1 MKKFHA
7 FLLFAAAAF
16 AVAVPSAAFAVDAD
30 ACGVQVSDAFEQKAV
45 DCANSADLFE
55 EGAFP
60 AVSTAALSQEPVD
73 ALQPELSGESAAGE
87 ATQGGSGEQ
96 GEQPLYVE
104 GWNAV
109 GSDWYFVRNGAL
121 VSGWEYI
128 NGHWYWFDSSSGC
141 KMATGWIELSGSR
154 YYLEQGGDFQGAM
167 STGWILDGGS
177 WYYADASGAVLNGWQ
192 YIGGAWYWFDSDN
205 GCAMA
210 QGCVTLGGQ
219 DYLLGEYG
227 LVDGWALYD
236 GAWYYGCD
244 GKPEIGWLKLGGA
257 WYWLD
262 PSAHGAMAT
271 GWSNISSAR
280 YYFDASGAM
289 STGWILDGDSWYYA
303 DASGAVLNGWQYM
316 GGAWYWLDASNDGKM
331 ATGFKQI
338 GSSTYYFD
346 ASGAMSTGWVRD
358 GSDWYYADA
367 SGAFHFG
374 WLSAYGGLYYLDPAC
389 GFKLAT
395 GYFSVDGLNYFANDS
410 GEIAVR
416 QWLTVE
422 DGTTVFAGVDGAFCG
437 KLDNGVLYVP
447 NADGVLEPAS
457 GFVKLGGCMFYVD
470 PETHAPSS
478 GWKQFDGAWY
488 YFDENGC
495 AHTGWLDDNGPWYYL
510 GDSGVLQT
518 GWIDVDGSW
527 YYANDS
533 GRMETGWLY
542 DGGSWYYFSESSCAM
557 QTGWIYVNGTWY
569 YANASGRMETG
580 WLSSGGAWYWF
591 DGNGAM
597 ATGWRWINGSWY
609 FFRSNG
615 VWISDS
621 MNAKAQSYS
630 SRTNWLILVDTSRC
644 ITSIYYGSQG
654 NWDLNR
660 RYVCSTGRAGT
671 PTVIGE
677 YEVYGK
683 GYSFGL
689 GYTCYYYTQF
699 YGDYLF
705 HSSPYYVNSNRI
717 MDPTM
722 GVPSSAGCVRL
733 EIQNA
738 KWIYDNIPYGTKV
751 VTYN

>member
-1 MKKFHA
+1 MSFTMKKSQIIS
-7 FLLFAAAAF
+7 LFAAAAF
-16 AVAVPSAAFAVDAD
+16 AVAVPSAAFALDAD
-30 ACGVQVSDAFEQKAV
+30 VCGDQVPDALEQKTV
-45 DCANSADLFE
+45 DSANSADWL
-55 EGAFP
+55 EGGAP
-60 AVSTAALSQEPVD
+60 SATSAATPSQEPV
-73 ALQPELSGESAAGE
+73 AASQAKSAGELATNE
-87 ATQGGSGEQ
+87 ATQGDSGEQ
-96 GEQPLYVE
+96 GEQPSYSE

-121 VSGWEYI
+121 VSGWECI
-128 NGHWYWFDSSSGC
+128 NGHWYWFDSSAGC

-154 YYLEQGGDFQGAM
+154 YYLAQDGDFQGAM
-167 STGWILDGGS
+167 ATGWLYDGGA
-177 WYYADASGAVLNGWQ
+177 WYYAKASGHMAGGWEL
-192 YIGGAWYWFDSDN
+192 IRGAWYWFDSDN

-210 QGCVTLGGQ
+210 QGCATIGGQ

-227 LVDGWALYD
+227 LVDGWVSYA
-236 GAWYYGCD
+236 GTWYYGRD
-244 GKPEIGWLKLGGA
+244 GQPETGWLKLGGM

-271 GWSNISSAR
+271 GWSDISSTR

-289 STGWILDGDSWYYA
+289 ATGWILDGGDWYYA
-303 DASGAVLNGWQYM
+303 DASGAVH
-316 GGAWYWLDASNDGKM
+316 S
-331 ATGFKQI
+331 
-338 GSSTYYFD
+338 
-346 ASGAMSTGWVRD
+346 
-358 GSDWYYADA
+358 
-367 SGAFHFG
+367 G
-374 WLSAYGGLYYLDPAC
+374 WLSANGSLYYLDPAC
-389 GFKLAT
+389 GLKLAT
-395 GYFSVDGLNYFANDS
+395 GYFSVDGSNYFASDS

-416 QWLTVE
+416 QWVTAE
-422 DGTTVFAGVDGAFCG
+422 DGTTVFAGVDGALCG
-437 KLDNGVLYVP
+437 KLDGGVLYVP

-457 GFVKLGGCMFYVD
+457 GFVELGGCKFYID

-478 GWKQFDGAWY
+478 GWKQFGGVWY

-495 AHTGWLDDNGPWYYL
+495 AHAGWLDD
-510 GDSGVLQT
+510 SGSWCYFDKSGALQT
-518 GWIDVDGSW
+518 GWIYVDGSW
-527 YYANDS
+527 YYANASGRMETGWLYVGGAWYYANAS

-542 DGGSWYYFSESSCAM
+542 DGGSWYHFSESSCAM
-557 QTGWIYVNGTWY
+557 QTGWIDVNGTWY

-580 WLSSGGAWYWF
+580 WFASGDAWYWF

-597 ATGWRWINGSWY
+597 ATGWQWIDGSWY
-609 FFRSNG
+609 CFKANG

-621 MNAKAQSYS
+621 MNAKAQSYA

-644 ITSIYYGSQG
+644 VTSIYYGSQG

-677 YEVYGK
+677 YEVFGK
-683 GYSFGL
+683 GYSFGH

>member
-1 MKKFHA
+1 MKKSQIIS
-7 FLLFAAAAF
+7 LFAAAAF
-16 AVAVPSAAFAVDAD
+16 AVAVPSAAFALDAD
-30 ACGVQVSDAFEQKAV
+30 ACGDQVPDALEQKAV
-45 DCANSADLFE
+45 DSANPADQFE
-55 EGAFP
+55 EEAP
-60 AVSTAALSQEPVD
+60 LVASSAAPSQEPV
-73 ALQPELSGESAAGE
+73 AASQAKSAGESAAGE

-96 GEQPLYVE
+96 GEQPSYSE

-109 GSDWYFVRNGAL
+109 GSDWYFVSNGAL

-128 NGHWYWFDSSSGC
+128 NGHWYWFDSSAGC

-154 YYLEQGGDFQGAM
+154 YYLAQGGDFQGAM
-167 STGWILDGGS
+167 ATGWLYDGGA
-177 WYYADASGAVLNGWQ
+177 WYYAKASGHMAGGWEL
-192 YIGGAWYWFDSDN
+192 IGGAWYWFDSDN

-210 QGCVTLGGQ
+210 QGCVTVDGQ

-227 LVDGWALYD
+227 LVDGWVSYA
-236 GAWYYGCD
+236 GTWYYGRD
-244 GKPEIGWLKLGGA
+244 GQPETGWLKLGST

-271 GWSNISSAR
+271 GWSDISSTR

-289 STGWILDGDSWYYA
+289 ATGWILDGGDRYYA
-303 DASGAVLNGWQYM
+303 DASGA
-316 GGAWYWLDASNDGKM
+316 AHS
-331 ATGFKQI
+331 
-338 GSSTYYFD
+338 
-346 ASGAMSTGWVRD
+346 
-358 GSDWYYADA
+358 
-367 SGAFHFG
+367 G
-374 WLSAYGGLYYLDPAC
+374 WLSANGNFYYLDPAC
-389 GFKLAT
+389 GLKLAT
-395 GYFSVDGLNYFANDS
+395 GYFSVDGSNCFASDS

-416 QWLTVE
+416 QWVTTE
-422 DGTTVFAGVDGAFCG
+422 DGTTVFAGVDGALCG
-437 KLDNGVLYVP
+437 KLDGGVLYVP

-457 GFVKLGGCMFYVD
+457 GFVELGGCKFYID
-470 PETHAPSS
+470 PETHAPSL
-478 GWKQFDGAWY
+478 GWKQFGGVWY

-495 AHTGWLDDNGPWYYL
+495 ARAGWLDDNGAWYYF
-510 GDSGVLQT
+510 DKSGALQT

-533 GRMETGWLY
+533 GRMETGWIYAGGAWYYANAPGRMETGWLY

-557 QTGWIYVNGTWY
+557 QTGWIDVNGTWY

-580 WLSSGGAWYWF
+580 WFASGDAWYWF

-597 ATGWRWINGSWY
+597 ATGWQWIDGSWY
-609 FFRSNG
+609 CFKSNG

-621 MNAKAQSYS
+621 MNAKAQSYA

-644 ITSIYYGSQG
+644 VTSIYYGSQG

-677 YEVYGK
+677 YEVFGK
-683 GYSFGL
+683 GYSFGH

>member
-1 MKKFHA
+1 MVAIGISLTFRA
-7 FLLFAAAAF
+7 RSIPAGFL
-16 AVAVPSAAFAVDAD
+16 
-30 ACGVQVSDAFEQKAV
+30 Q
-45 DCANSADLFE
+45 
-55 EGAFP
+55 
-60 AVSTAALSQEPVD
+60 T
-73 ALQPELSGESAAGE
+73 
-87 ATQGGSGEQ
+87 
-96 GEQPLYVE
+96 
-104 GWNAV
+104 
-109 GSDWYFVRNGAL
+109 
-121 VSGWEYI
+121 
-128 NGHWYWFDSSSGC
+128 
-141 KMATGWIELSGSR
+141 
-154 YYLEQGGDFQGAM
+154 
-167 STGWILDGGS
+167 
-177 WYYADASGAVLNGWQ
+177 
-192 YIGGAWYWFDSDN
+192 
-205 GCAMA
+205 
-210 QGCVTLGGQ
+210 
-219 DYLLGEYG
+219 
-227 LVDGWALYD
+227 
-236 GAWYYGCD
+236 
-244 GKPEIGWLKLGGA
+244 
-257 WYWLD
+257 
-262 PSAHGAMAT
+262 
-271 GWSNISSAR
+271 
-280 YYFDASGAM
+280 
-289 STGWILDGDSWYYA
+289 
-303 DASGAVLNGWQYM
+303 
-316 GGAWYWLDASNDGKM
+316 
-331 ATGFKQI
+331 
-338 GSSTYYFD
+338 
-346 ASGAMSTGWVRD
+346 
-358 GSDWYYADA
+358 
-367 SGAFHFG
+367 
-374 WLSAYGGLYYLDPAC
+374 GGLYYLDPAC

-416 QWLTVE
+416 QWLTAE

-437 KLDNGVLYVP
+437 KLDNGVLYIP

-457 GFVKLGGCMFYVD
+457 GFVELGGCMFYID
-470 PETHAPSS
+470 PETHAPSL

-609 FFRSNG
+609 CFRSNG

-683 GYSFGL
+683 GYSFGH

>member
-1 MKKFHA
+1 
-7 FLLFAAAAF
+7 
-16 AVAVPSAAFAVDAD
+16 
-30 ACGVQVSDAFEQKAV
+30 
-45 DCANSADLFE
+45 
-55 EGAFP
+55 
-60 AVSTAALSQEPVD
+60 
-73 ALQPELSGESAAGE
+73 
-87 ATQGGSGEQ
+87 
-96 GEQPLYVE
+96 
-104 GWNAV
+104 
-109 GSDWYFVRNGAL
+109 
-121 VSGWEYI
+121 
-128 NGHWYWFDSSSGC
+128 
-141 KMATGWIELSGSR
+141 
-154 YYLEQGGDFQGAM
+154 
-167 STGWILDGGS
+167 
-177 WYYADASGAVLNGWQ
+177 
-192 YIGGAWYWFDSDN
+192 
-205 GCAMA
+205 MA

-257 WYWLD
+257 WYWLE

-289 STGWILDGDSWYYA
+289 STGWILDGGSWYYA
-303 DASGAVLNGWQYM
+303 DASGAALNGWQYI

-346 ASGAMSTGWVRD
+346 ASGAMSTGWVHD
-358 GSDWYYADA
+358 GSDWYFADV
-367 SGAFHFG
+367 SGAFHPG
-374 WLSAYGGLYYLDPAC
+374 WLSANGGLYYLDPAC

-416 QWLTVE
+416 QWLTAE

-437 KLDNGVLYVP
+437 KLDNGVLYIP

-457 GFVKLGGCMFYVD
+457 GFVELGGCMFYID
-470 PETHAPSS
+470 PETHAPSL

-609 FFRSNG
+609 CFRSNG

-683 GYSFGL
+683 GYSFGH

>member
-55 EGAFP
+55 EGASP

-257 WYWLD
+257 WYWLE

-367 SGAFHFG
+367 SGAFHPG
-374 WLSAYGGLYYLDPAC
+374 WLSANGGLYYLDPAC

-416 QWLTVE
+416 QWLTAE

-437 KLDNGVLYVP
+437 KLDNGVLYIP

-457 GFVKLGGCMFYVD
+457 GFVELGGCMFYID
-470 PETHAPSS
+470 PETHAPSL

-609 FFRSNG
+609 CFRSNG

-683 GYSFGL
+683 GYSFGH

>member
-1 MKKFHA
+1 MMKKFQVIS
-7 FLLFAAAAF
+7 LFAAAVF
-16 AVAVPSAAFAVDAD
+16 AVAVPSAAFALDAN
-30 ACGVQVSDAFEQKAV
+30 ACGDQVPDALEQKAA
-45 DCANSADLFE
+45 DSANSADQFDG
-55 EGAFP
+55 GAP
-60 AVSTAALSQEPVD
+60 LVASAAAPSQEPVG
-73 ALQPELSGESAAGE
+73 ASQVKPTGESVADDAN
-87 ATQGGSGEQ
+87 QGGSGEQ
-96 GEQPLYVE
+96 GEQPSYSE

-128 NGHWYWFDSSSGC
+128 NGHWYWFDSSAGC

-154 YYLEQGGDFQGAM
+154 YYLAQSGDFQGAM
-167 STGWILDGGS
+167 ATGWLYDGGA
-177 WYYADASGAVLNGWQ
+177 WYYAKASGHMASGWEL
-192 YIGGAWYWFDSDN
+192 IGGAWYWFDSDN
-205 GCAMA
+205 DCAMA
-210 QGCVTLGGQ
+210 QGCVTVDGQ

-227 LVDGWALYD
+227 LVDGWVSCA
-236 GAWYYGCD
+236 GTWYYGRD
-244 GKPEIGWLKLGGA
+244 GQPETDWLKLGGT

-271 GWSNISSAR
+271 GWSDISSTR

-289 STGWILDGDSWYYA
+289 ATGWILDGGDRYYA
-303 DASGAVLNGWQYM
+303 DASGA
-316 GGAWYWLDASNDGKM
+316 AHS
-331 ATGFKQI
+331 
-338 GSSTYYFD
+338 
-346 ASGAMSTGWVRD
+346 
-358 GSDWYYADA
+358 
-367 SGAFHFG
+367 G
-374 WLSAYGGLYYLDPAC
+374 WLSINGSSYYLDPANDL
-389 GFKLAT
+389 KLAT
-395 GYFSVDGLNYFANDS
+395 GYFSVDGSNYFASDS

-416 QWLTVE
+416 QWVTAE
-422 DGTTVFAGVDGAFCG
+422 DGTTVFAGVDGALCG
-437 KLDNGVLYVP
+437 KLDGGVLYVP

-457 GFVKLGGCMFYVD
+457 GFVELGGCKFYID

-478 GWKQFDGAWY
+478 GWKQFDGVWY
-488 YFDENGC
+488 YFDESGC
-495 AHTGWLDDNGPWYYL
+495 ARAGWLDDNGAWYYF
-510 GDSGVLQT
+510 GNSGALQT

-533 GRMETGWLY
+533 GRMETGWIYVGGAWYYANASGRMETDWLY

-557 QTGWIYVNGTWY
+557 QTGWIDVNGTWY

-580 WLSSGGAWYWF
+580 WFSSGGAWYWF

-597 ATGWRWINGSWY
+597 ATGWQWINGSWY
-609 FFRSNG
+609 FFKSNG
-615 VWISDS
+615 VWVSDS
-621 MNAKAQSYS
+621 TNAKAQSYA

-644 ITSIYYGSQG
+644 VTSIYYGSQG

-677 YEVYGK
+677 YEVFGK
-683 GYSFGL
+683 GYLFGH

-751 VTYN
+751 VTYY

>member
-1 MKKFHA
+1 MKKSQIIS
-7 FLLFAAAAF
+7 LFAAAAF
-16 AVAVPSAAFAVDAD
+16 AVAVPSAAFALDAD
-30 ACGVQVSDAFEQKAV
+30 ACGDQVPDALEQKAV
-45 DCANSADLFE
+45 DSANPADQFE
-55 EGAFP
+55 EEAP
-60 AVSTAALSQEPVD
+60 LAASSAAPSQEPV
-73 ALQPELSGESAAGE
+73 AASQAKSAGESAAGE

-96 GEQPLYVE
+96 GEQPSYSE

-128 NGHWYWFDSSSGC
+128 NGHWYWFDSSAGC

-154 YYLEQGGDFQGAM
+154 YYLAQGGDFQGAM
-167 STGWILDGGS
+167 ATGWLYDGGA
-177 WYYADASGAVLNGWQ
+177 WYYAKDSGHMAGGWEL
-192 YIGGAWYWFDSDN
+192 IGGAWYWFDSDN

-210 QGCVTLGGQ
+210 QGCVTVDGQ

-227 LVDGWALYD
+227 LVDGWVSYA
-236 GAWYYGCD
+236 GTWYYGRD
-244 GKPEIGWLKLGGA
+244 GQPETGWLKLGGT

-271 GWSNISSAR
+271 GWSDISSTR

-289 STGWILDGDSWYYA
+289 A
-303 DASGAVLNGWQYM
+303 
-316 GGAWYWLDASNDGKM
+316 
-331 ATGFKQI
+331 
-338 GSSTYYFD
+338 
-346 ASGAMSTGWVRD
+346 TGWVHD
-358 GSDWYYADA
+358 GGDWYYADA
-367 SGAFHFG
+367 SGAFHSG
-374 WLSAYGGLYYLDPAC
+374 WLSTNGSLYYLDPAC
-389 GFKLAT
+389 GLKLAT
-395 GYFSVDGLNYFANDS
+395 GYFSVDGSNYFASDS

-416 QWLTVE
+416 QWVTAE
-422 DGTTVFAGVDGAFCG
+422 DGTTVFAGVDGALCG
-437 KLDNGVLYVP
+437 KLDGGVLYVP
-447 NADGVLEPAS
+447 NVDGVLEPAS
-457 GFVKLGGCMFYVD
+457 GFVELGGCKFYID
-470 PETHAPSS
+470 PETHAPSL
-478 GWKQFDGAWY
+478 GWKQFDGTWY

-495 AHTGWLDDNGPWYYL
+495 AHAGWLDD
-510 GDSGVLQT
+510 S
-518 GWIDVDGSW
+518 GSW
-527 YYANDS
+527 CYFDKS
-533 GRMETGWLY
+533 GAL
-542 DGGSWYYFSESSCAM
+542 
-557 QTGWIYVNGTWY
+557 QTGWIYVDGSWY

-580 WLSSGGAWYWF
+580 WLYVGGAWYYANASGRMETGWFASGDAWYWF

-597 ATGWRWINGSWY
+597 ATGWQWIDGSWY
-609 FFRSNG
+609 CFKANG

-621 MNAKAQSYS
+621 MNAKAQSYA

-644 ITSIYYGSQG
+644 VTSIYYGSQG

-660 RYVCSTGRAGT
+660 RYVCSTGRAET

-677 YEVYGK
+677 YEVFGK
-683 GYSFGL
+683 GYSFGH

>member
-7 FLLFAAAAF
+7 IMLFSAAAF
-16 AVAVPSAAFAVDAD
+16 AVAVPSAAFAIDAD

-45 DCANSADLFE
+45 DFANSADLLE
-55 EGAFP
+55 EGAP
-60 AVSTAALSQEPVD
+60 LAVSAAALSQEPVG
-73 ALQPELSGESAAGE
+73 ALQPEPSGESAAGE

-109 GSDWYFVRNGAL
+109 ASDWYFVRDGAL

-244 GKPEIGWLKLGGA
+244 GKPETGWLKLGGA
-257 WYWLD
+257 WYWLE

-271 GWSNISSAR
+271 GWSNISPAR

-289 STGWILDGDSWYYA
+289 STGWILDGGSWYYA
-303 DASGAVLNGWQYM
+303 DASGAALNGWQYI

-358 GSDWYYADA
+358 GTDWYYADA

-374 WLSAYGGLYYLDPAC
+374 WLSANGGLYYLDPAC

-416 QWLTVE
+416 QWLTAE
-422 DGTTVFAGVDGAFCG
+422 DGTTVFAGVDGDFCG

-495 AHTGWLDDNGPWYYL
+495 AHAGWLDDNGSWYYL

-609 FFRSNG
+609 CFRSNG

-683 GYSFGL
+683 GYSFGH

-705 HSSPYYVNSNRI
+705 HSSPYYINSNRI

>member
-154 YYLEQGGDFQGAM
+154 YYLEQGGDFQ
-167 STGWILDGGS
+167 
-177 WYYADASGAVLNGWQ
+177 
-192 YIGGAWYWFDSDN
+192 
-205 GCAMA
+205 
-210 QGCVTLGGQ
+210 
-219 DYLLGEYG
+219 
-227 LVDGWALYD
+227 
-236 GAWYYGCD
+236 
-244 GKPEIGWLKLGGA
+244 
-257 WYWLD
+257 
-262 PSAHGAMAT
+262 
-271 GWSNISSAR
+271 
-280 YYFDASGAM
+280 GAM

-683 GYSFGL
+683 GYSFGH

>member
-1 MKKFHA
+1 MKKSQIIS
-7 FLLFAAAAF
+7 LFAAAAF
-16 AVAVPSAAFAVDAD
+16 AVAVPSAAFALDAD
-30 ACGVQVSDAFEQKAV
+30 ACGDQIADALEQKTV
-45 DCANSADLFE
+45 DSANSADWFE
-55 EGAFP
+55 GGAP
-60 AVSTAALSQEPVD
+60 SATSAATPSQEPVGVSQ
-73 ALQPELSGESAAGE
+73 AEPAGELAANE
-87 ATQGGSGEQ
+87 ATQGDSGEQ
-96 GEQPLYVE
+96 GEQPSYSE

-128 NGHWYWFDSSSGC
+128 NGHWYWFDSSAGC

-154 YYLEQGGDFQGAM
+154 YYLAQGGDFQGAM
-167 STGWILDGGS
+167 ATGWLYDGGA
-177 WYYADASGAVLNGWQ
+177 WYYAKASGHMAGGWEL
-192 YIGGAWYWFDSDN
+192 IGGAWYWFDSDN

-210 QGCVTLGGQ
+210 QGCATIDGQ

-227 LVDGWALYD
+227 LVDGWVSYV
-236 GAWYYGCD
+236 GTWYYGRD
-244 GKPEIGWLKLGGA
+244 GQPETGWLKLGGT

-271 GWSNISSAR
+271 GWSDISSTR

-289 STGWILDGDSWYYA
+289 ATGWILDG
-303 DASGAVLNGWQYM
+303 G
-316 GGAWYWLDASNDGKM
+316 
-331 ATGFKQI
+331 
-338 GSSTYYFD
+338 
-346 ASGAMSTGWVRD
+346 
-358 GSDWYYADA
+358 DWYYADA
-367 SGAFHFG
+367 SGAAHSG
-374 WLSAYGGLYYLDPAC
+374 WLSANGNFYYLDPAC
-389 GFKLAT
+389 GLKLAT
-395 GYFSVDGLNYFANDS
+395 GYFSIDGSNYFASDS

-416 QWLTVE
+416 QWVTAE
-422 DGTTVFAGVDGAFCG
+422 DGTTVFAGVDGALCG
-437 KLDNGVLYVP
+437 KLDGGVLYVP

-457 GFVKLGGCMFYVD
+457 GFVELGGCKFYID
-470 PETHAPSS
+470 PETHAPSL
-478 GWKQFDGAWY
+478 GWKQFDGVWY

-495 AHTGWLDDNGPWYYL
+495 AHAGWLDDNGAWYYF
-510 GDSGVLQT
+510 DKSGALQT
-518 GWIDVDGSW
+518 GWIYVDGSW

-557 QTGWIYVNGTWY
+557 QTGWIDVNGTWY
-569 YANASGRMETG
+569 YTNASGRMETG
-580 WLSSGGAWYWF
+580 WFASGGAWYWF

-597 ATGWRWINGSWY
+597 ATGWQWIDGSWY
-609 FFRSNG
+609 CFKSNG
-615 VWISDS
+615 VWVSDS
-621 MNAKAQSYS
+621 MNAKAQSYV

-644 ITSIYYGSQG
+644 VTSIYCGSQG

-677 YEVYGK
+677 YEVFGK
-683 GYSFGL
+683 GYSFGH

>member
-1 MKKFHA
+1 MSFTMKKSQIIS
-7 FLLFAAAAF
+7 LFAAAAF
-16 AVAVPSAAFAVDAD
+16 AVAVPSAAFALDAD
-30 ACGVQVSDAFEQKAV
+30 ACGDQVPDALEQKTV
-45 DCANSADLFE
+45 DSANSADWL
-55 EGAFP
+55 EGGAP
-60 AVSTAALSQEPVD
+60 SATSAATPSQEPV
-73 ALQPELSGESAAGE
+73 AASQTKPAGELATNE
-87 ATQGGSGEQ
+87 ATQGDSGEQ
-96 GEQPLYVE
+96 GEQPSYSE

-128 NGHWYWFDSSSGC
+128 NGHWYWFDSSAGC

-154 YYLEQGGDFQGAM
+154 YYLAQDGDFQGAM
-167 STGWILDGGS
+167 ATGWLYDGGA
-177 WYYADASGAVLNGWQ
+177 WYYAKASGHMAGGWEL
-192 YIGGAWYWFDSDN
+192 IRGAWYWFDSDN

-210 QGCVTLGGQ
+210 QGCATIDGQ

-227 LVDGWALYD
+227 LVDGWVSYA
-236 GAWYYGCD
+236 GTWYYGRD
-244 GKPEIGWLKLGGA
+244 GQPETGWLKLGGT

-271 GWSNISSAR
+271 GWSDISSTR

-289 STGWILDGDSWYYA
+289 ATGWILDGGDWYYA
-303 DASGAVLNGWQYM
+303 DASGAVH
-316 GGAWYWLDASNDGKM
+316 S
-331 ATGFKQI
+331 
-338 GSSTYYFD
+338 
-346 ASGAMSTGWVRD
+346 
-358 GSDWYYADA
+358 
-367 SGAFHFG
+367 G
-374 WLSAYGGLYYLDPAC
+374 WLSANGSLYYLDPAC
-389 GFKLAT
+389 GLKLAT
-395 GYFSVDGLNYFANDS
+395 GYFSVDGSNYFASDS

-416 QWLTVE
+416 QWVTAE
-422 DGTTVFAGVDGAFCG
+422 DGTTVFAGVDGALCG
-437 KLDNGVLYVP
+437 KLDGGVLYVP

-457 GFVKLGGCMFYVD
+457 GFVELGGCKFYID

-478 GWKQFDGAWY
+478 GWKQFGGVWY

-495 AHTGWLDDNGPWYYL
+495 AHAGWLDD
-510 GDSGVLQT
+510 SGSWCYFDKSGALQT
-518 GWIDVDGSW
+518 GWIYVDGSW
-527 YYANDS
+527 YYANASGRMETGWLYVGGAWYYANAS

-542 DGGSWYYFSESSCAM
+542 DGGSWYHFSESSCAM
-557 QTGWIYVNGTWY
+557 QTGWIDVNGTWY

-580 WLSSGGAWYWF
+580 WFASGDAWYWF

-597 ATGWRWINGSWY
+597 ATGWQWIDGSWY
-609 FFRSNG
+609 CFKANG

-621 MNAKAQSYS
+621 MNAKAQSYA

-644 ITSIYYGSQG
+644 VTSIYYGSQG

-677 YEVYGK
+677 YEVFGK
-683 GYSFGL
+683 GYSFGH